1 MGGLN
6 GFGLKVVGRITPRN
20 LLSPIVFLVIL
31 PCASIRVLEW
41 WFFWCILSVN
51 QSRDAIGAKQVGGE
65 KSMGFS
71 LSIIGYAHRGQGQLV
86 GKGYCGDNL
95 VNLVNRN

>member
-20 LLSPIVFLVIL
+20 LLSPIVFLVFL

-71 LSIIGYAHRGQGQLV
+71 LPSLDMRIGD
-86 GKGYCGDNL
+86 K
-95 VNLVNRN
+95 VN